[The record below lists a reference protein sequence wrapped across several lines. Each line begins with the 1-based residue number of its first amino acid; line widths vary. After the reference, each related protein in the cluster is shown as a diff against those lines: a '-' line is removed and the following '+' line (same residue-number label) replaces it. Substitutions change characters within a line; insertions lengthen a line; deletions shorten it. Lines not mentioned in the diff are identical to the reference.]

1 MIMVLRCFKTVIY
14 SGAILV
20 MMVACKNKA
29 SKNPDTGK
37 KTLTVAAGLDSA
49 SLINDLNSLSSEA
62 LGGRETGTPGNALA
76 QAYIA
81 RRFDSL
87 QLKQPDSGRF
97 QSFPLGN
104 RSTPITGKNIIGI
117 IPGTTYPDKYYVI
130 SAHYDHLGTK
140 GDKIY
145 FGADDNASGSACL
158 LALARYFK
166 HHPPKH
172 SFIFTSFDA
181 EEKGLVG
188 SRYFVG
194 HLPVDSTKVLLNV
207 NMDMVSRNDK
217 NEIYA
222 SGTWHYPF
230 LKKYVDSIKPLTSV
244 TVSFGHDNPSEGHND
259 WTNQSDHYPFHKA
272 KIPYLYFGV
281 EDHPDYHKPTDT
293 FDKVDKGFY
302 FRVCNMIRE
311 TIVVLDRQEKLQ

>member
-1 MIMVLRCFKTVIY
+1 MLQRGIKTLIFSLAIVL
-14 SGAILV
+14 LV
-20 MMVACKNKA
+20 VACKNKA

-37 KTLTVAAGLDSA
+37 KALALVAGLDSA
-49 SLINDLNSLSSEA
+49 SLINDLGYLSSEA
-62 LGGRETGTPGNALA
+62 LGGRETGTAGNALA
-76 QAYIA
+76 QEYIA

-97 QSFPLGN
+97 QPFPLN
-104 RSTPITGKNIIGI
+104 NQAPATMGKNIIGI
-117 IPGTTYPDKYYVI
+117 IPGTTHPDQYYVV

-140 GDKIY
+140 DGKLFY
-145 FGADDNASGSACL
+145 GADDNASGSACL

-166 HHPPKH
+166 QHPPKH
-172 SFIFTSFDA
+172 SLIFASFDA

-222 SGTWHYPF
+222 SGTYHYPF

-244 TVSFGHDNPSEGHND
+244 TVSYGHDNPSEGHND
-259 WTNQSDHYPFHKA
+259 WTTQSDHLPFHKV

-281 EDHPDYHKPTDT
+281 EDHPDYHKPSDT

-302 FRVCNMIRE
+302 FRVCNMIQE
-311 TIVVLDRQEKLQ
+311 TIVELDRQEKLQ